1 MLKTLANVQD
11 EAEIM
16 QRLASIG
23 PSSRRRWGTMTVDQ
37 MICHLNDA
45 FRVALGGKS
54 ARPVKNQYN
63 GPLMRWFALWLP
75 LPWPHGVPTAPECDG
90 NLGGTPPADFER
102 DKRELLALL
111 ERFAARP
118 NDVAQQ
124 AHPFFGQMTEKEW
137 MRWGYL
143 HADHHLRQF
152 GA

>member
-11 EAEIM
+11 EAEIVR
-16 QRLASIG
+16 RLASIG

-45 FRVALGGKS
+45 FRVALGCKS

-75 LPWPHGVPTAPECDG
+75 LPWPHGVPTVPECDG

-118 NDVAQQ
+118 NEVAQQ
-124 AHPFFGQMTEKEW
+124 AHPFFGQMT
-137 MRWGYL
+137 
-143 HADHHLRQF
+143 
-152 GA
+152 

>member
-11 EAEIM
+11 EAEIVR
-16 QRLASIG
+16 RLASIG

-45 FRVALGGKS
+45 FRVALGCKS

-75 LPWPHGVPTAPECDG
+75 LPWPHGVPTVPECDG

-118 NDVAQQ
+118 NEVAQQ